1 MNKFW
6 RNHKSCILAIIFA
19 IVILLV
25 VSWIEIPVRADND
38 MYSLCWNNCTDE
50 QRYYLPAEFKAAA
63 CGMTTEEFIFLAQCV
78 EAESDRNWFEEGT
91 TTDSRIYV
99 AVVML
104 DRLYSSAWPNTIN
117 GVLTQSGQF
126 LVVSNGRCYI
136 SSTLASEWAI
146 VEAQRLIHLEEVPAN
161 LYYFNC
167 VGYNRSSNEQYG
179 YIGGN
184 YFMLG

>member
-1 MNKFW
+1 MINFW

-19 IVILLV
+19 IIILLV
-25 VSWIEIPVRADND
+25 VSWIEIPVRADGD

-50 QRYYLPAEFKAAA
+50 QRYYLPTEFKAAA
-63 CGMTTEEFIFLAQCV
+63 CGMNVDEFIFMARCV
-78 EAESDRNWFEEGT
+78 EAESDRCWFAEGT

-104 DRLYSSAWPNTIN
+104 DRLYSTKWPNTVN

-126 LVVSNGRCYI
+126 SVVSNGQCYI

-146 VEAQRLIHLEEVPAN
+146 VEAQRLIHSEEVPAN

-167 VGYNRSSNEQYG
+167 IGYNRRTDEEYG
-179 YIGGN
+179 CVGGN